1 MLKAVCQAFGICC
14 GNAEP
19 GEGDIRLR
27 GHFRCIL
34 CCLGCRCACD
44 ASKHDAV
51 GARQTA
57 DAVGA
62 VHAACSLAAGIET
75 RNAGRSRL
83 INLDTTISGV
93 GIHRHAHL
101 VGRRDAVLVLQPGGK
116 GLHKLRD
123 VLAGEVVVERQALC
137 TCLID
142 GKIDGAGGQ
151 A

>member
-1 MLKAVCQAFGICC
+1 MLKAVSQAFGICF
-14 GNAEP
+14 GNAVL
-19 GEGDIRLR
+19 GEGGVRLQGSLR
-27 GHFRCIL
+27 FFL
-34 CCLGCRCACD
+34 CCKGCRCACD
-44 ASKHDAV
+44 ASEHDAV

-75 RNAGRSRL
+75 RNAGRSCL
-83 INLDTTISGV
+83 INLDTAISGV

-101 VGRRDAVLVLQPGGK
+101 IGRRDGVLVLQPGGK
-116 GLHKLRD
+116 GLHKLWD
-123 VLAGEVVVERQALC
+123 ILAGEVVVERQAFG